1 VVTNERR
8 SWRDTSE
15 AASERLFTAMT
26 RTTALLVIVLWE
38 DGAVDTT
45 ALLGRLDGD
54 RLLFW
59 DEAASTAFDRARHGA
74 PAMS

>member
-1 VVTNERR
+1 
-8 SWRDTSE
+8 
-15 AASERLFTAMT
+15 MT

-38 DGAVDTT
+38 DGDADTT

-74 PAMS
+74 PATS